1 MKEKNAKPI
10 THRCKQCRI
19 KAECIRVGLHWFCTM
34 YHAIQWALS
43 NAQKH
48 KDKKFR
54 RQKREFYEND
64 KDTQEKRA
72 VTACHLYIRSRDAS
86 KPCVSCGRH
95 HTGQYHAGHYRPSGV
110 NSALRYDERNIYK
123 QCAPCNN
130 KKSGNLS
137 AYRLELIRRIGIETV
152 EWLDNN
158 HEIKRWTIDELKE
171 ITAYYKEKLKQLP
184 PIPG

>member
-34 YHAIQWALS
+34 HHAIQWASS

-48 KDKKFR
+48 KDKQFK
-54 RQKREFYEND
+54 QKKKEYKDND
-64 KDTQEKRA
+64 KRTWEKRA
-72 VTACHLYIRSRDAS
+72 YTICHRYIRMRDAS
-86 KPCVSCGRH
+86 QLCVSCGCDNP
-95 HTGQYHAGHYRPSGV
+95 YEWHAGHYKPSGV
-110 NSALRYDERNIYK
+110 NSALRYDERNIHK

-137 AYRLELIRRIGIETV
+137 AYRLELIKRIGVAEV
-152 EWLDNN
+152 ESLDNN
-158 HEIKRWTIDELKE
+158 HEVKRWTVDELKE
-171 ITAYYKEKLKQLP
+171 VVAYYKAKIAEL
-184 PIPG
+184 